1 MTNKGNKR
9 LSILLVGCLLS
20 VPVTGFAQA
29 YVWKKLVERYKRAQI
44 SAPAVFERSRLL
56 KPKQL
61 DKILRGRVSASQ
73 QKMARTPGA
82 TGTQGFWDHTEL
94 TAVDVRKW
102 PPELTALFA
111 KRCPVLQN
119 AQVPAVKNYFIAFH
133 NRLAA
138 THIKQR
144 KKIQEDIQTH
154 LPRLVDEQIVF
165 TQEAFSQQ
173 AARLVPAQ
181 VNQILIGEEHQSP
194 QVAQHILSFL
204 KEIAARNPN
213 RRVIYFA
220 EFLDQGEDLSAILPV
235 MRFTGKDPE
244 HYMIYDWLQQHRVP
258 VVGLEMPAVGVTDN
272 TLVVLKDEAGRKVT
286 QDIWKSLSG
295 LYLRNQAWLR
305 VIRQYR
311 QKYPDALFIIHAGAW
326 HTGYIMP
333 FSLAQSFAPQETFVA
348 LFMKEDYTLLN
359 LFSRGRLSAPRL
371 GWKDKNLARVA
382 GFDVQLLTH
391 VKEGN

>member
-1 MTNKGNKR
+1 
-9 LSILLVGCLLS
+9 
-20 VPVTGFAQA
+20 
-29 YVWKKLVERYKRAQI
+29 
-44 SAPAVFERSRLL
+44 
-56 KPKQL
+56 
-61 DKILRGRVSASQ
+61 
-73 QKMARTPGA
+73 
-82 TGTQGFWDHTEL
+82 
-94 TAVDVRKW
+94 
-102 PPELTALFA
+102 
-111 KRCPVLQN
+111 
-119 AQVPAVKNYFIAFH
+119 
-133 NRLAA
+133 
-138 THIKQR
+138 
-144 KKIQEDIQTH
+144 
-154 LPRLVDEQIVF
+154 
-165 TQEAFSQQ
+165 
-173 AARLVPAQ
+173 
-181 VNQILIGEEHQSP
+181 
-194 QVAQHILSFL
+194 
-204 KEIAARNPN
+204 
-213 RRVIYFA
+213 
-220 EFLDQGEDLSAILPV
+220 
-235 MRFTGKDPE
+235 
-244 HYMIYDWLQQHRVP
+244 MIYDWLQQHRVP

-371 GWKDKNLARVA
+371 GWKDKHLARVA